1 MAEFP
6 DLGAHCS
13 VKTCKQR
20 GEYLLLVI
28 MIYLCFYLLL
38 DFLPF
43 TCDGCKKKYCLD
55 HRTRE
60 CHECIES
67 NKDIVEALFCPLCNQ
82 SISIKRGEDRN
93 DTIRLFIFSIV

>member
-1 MAEFP
+1 MLSLIT
-6 DLGAHCS
+6 DL
-13 VKTCKQR
+13 
-20 GEYLLLVI
+20 L
-28 MIYLCFYLLL
+28 MFYWLL

-60 CHECIES
+60 SHECIES

-93 DTIRLFIFSIV
+93 DTVRLFSFYFV